1 MKSLPVAL
9 TSNLV
14 LSVVMILAYG
24 GMVATWVTLRP
35 GAAAPAPG
43 MTPHSSVPAQALAAP
58 LPKVA
63 APGSLRLRMTLP
75 YMPGGAPREADQE
88 I

>member
-1 MKSLPVAL
+1 MKRYSVAL
-9 TSNLV
+9 TPNLAV
-14 LSVVMILAYG
+14 SLVMALAYSG
-24 GMVATWVTLRP
+24 LVATLVALHPGPTPTAPLIVARP
-35 GAAAPAPG
+35 APADASPV
-43 MTPHSSVPAQALAAP
+43 H

-75 YMPGGAPREADQE
+75 YMPGNPAREADQE